1 MPRGETT
8 RSKIEKVNATIAG
21 LLTEMRDNAKTEQ
34 FIDWGDL
41 INRLKQYR
49 SDLEDELTEEDEAEA
64 NALPLESESTTP
76 EPQLHDG
83 WTARDEQKFMDDP
96 DMYERNWC
104 GDSNTDDIRI
114 ETDEDDYII
123 EPDDEDL
130 ERDDDDEDV

>member
-21 LLTEMRDNAKTEQ
+21 LLTEMRDNAETEQ

-41 INRLKQYR
+41 INKLKQYR
-49 SDLEDELTEEDEAEA
+49 SDLEDELTEEEE
-64 NALPLESESTTP
+64 NALPFESTTP
-76 EPQLHDG
+76 EPHKHDG
-83 WTARDEQKFMDDP
+83 WSARDEQKFLDDP

-104 GDSNTDDIRI
+104 GDSNNDDDIRI

-123 EPDDEDL
+123 EPDDDDL
-130 ERDDDDEDV
+130 EIEEEDYNA